1 MVNTEERLL
10 VKRVEGL
17 KVARK
22 SFEVVVACWIFRGLR
37 LEVIEVFR
45 D

>member
-1 MVNTEERLL
+1 VNAEERLL
-10 VKRVEGL
+10 VEGVEGL
-17 KVARK
+17 EVAGK
-22 SFEVVVACWIFRGLR
+22 SFEVVVACWIFRGSR

>member
-1 MVNTEERLL
+1 ML
-10 VKRVEGL
+10 VEGVKGL

-22 SFEVVVACWIFRGLR
+22 SFKVVVACWIFRGSR

>member
-1 MVNTEERLL
+1 MNIEERLL
-10 VKRVEGL
+10 VKGIKGL

-22 SFEVVVACWIFRGLR
+22 SFKVIVVYWIFRGLR
-37 LEVIEVFR
+37 LKVIKVFR